1 MRDEAIPTT
10 DGTRDGDGT
19 ELTIGEA
26 AELLGITV
34 RALRHWES
42 IELLVPSWRTL
53 GGHRLYVDADLE
65 RAQRILVYREIGL
78 PLAEVRELVDGG
90 GDAREHLERQRRLL
104 VDRASHLRRII
115 GAVDE
120 MLEEMTVSENDKND
134 KKMDPRAAAEKFGG
148 GWRQDFAD
156 EAEARWGDTEAW
168 EQSQQANANRT
179 EGDWAQIFAEQE
191 QIVAMIAGAVEDGT
205 DPNSELGREV
215 SAMHRGGIAKHY
227 DCTHG
232 RQVLLARMYLFDE
245 RFQKSYGGEEPTK
258 WLVAAI
264 EADARA
270 NGFDPENA
278 SWD

>member
-10 DGTRDGDGT
+10 DGARDGDGT

-42 IELLVPSWRTL
+42 IDLLVPSWRTL

-78 PLAEVRELVDGG
+78 PLAEVRGLVDGD

-120 MLEEMTVSENDKND
+120 MLEEMSMNDGKNTT
-134 KKMDPRAAAEKFGG
+134 MDARAAAEKFGG

-156 EAEARWGDTEAW
+156 EAEARWGDTAAW
-168 EQSQQANANRT
+168 AQSQQANANRT
-179 EGDWAQIFAEQE
+179 EEEWAQMYADQE
-191 QIVAMIAGAVEDGT
+191 ALVAKLAQAIGDDV
-205 DPNSELGREV
+205 DPDSELGREV
-215 SAMHRGGIAKHY
+215 SALHRAGVEKHY
-227 DCTHG
+227 ECGYG
-232 RQVLLARMYLFDE
+232 RQVILARMYLVDE
-245 RFQKSYGGEEPTK
+245 RFHEAYGGVEPTK

-270 NGFDPENA
+270 HGVDPEAA

>member
-42 IELLVPSWRTL
+42 IDLLVPSWRTL

-78 PLAEVRELVDGG
+78 PLAEVRGLVDGD

-120 MLEEMTVSENDKND
+120 MLEEMSMNDGKNTT
-134 KKMDPRAAAEKFGG
+134 MDARAAAEKFGG

-156 EAEARWGDTEAW
+156 EAEARWGDTAAW
-168 EQSQQANANRT
+168 AQSQQANANRT
-179 EGDWAQIFAEQE
+179 EEEWAQMYADQE
-191 QIVAMIAGAVEDGT
+191 ALVAKLAQAIGDDV
-205 DPNSELGREV
+205 DPDSELGREV
-215 SAMHRGGIAKHY
+215 SALHRAGVEKHY
-227 DCTHG
+227 ECGYG
-232 RQVLLARMYLFDE
+232 RQVILARMYLVDE
-245 RFQKSYGGEEPTK
+245 RFHEAYGGVESTK

-270 NGFDPENA
+270 HGVDPEAA

>member
-10 DGTRDGDGT
+10 DGAHDGDGT

-42 IELLVPSWRTL
+42 IDLLVPSWRTL

-78 PLAEVRELVDGG
+78 PLAEVRGLVDGD

-120 MLEEMTVSENDKND
+120 MLEEMSMNDGKNTT
-134 KKMDPRAAAEKFGG
+134 MDARAAAEKFGG

-156 EAEARWGDTEAW
+156 EAEARWGDTAAW
-168 EQSQQANANRT
+168 AQSQQANANRT
-179 EGDWAQIFAEQE
+179 EEEWAQMYADQE
-191 QIVAMIAGAVEDGT
+191 ALVAKLAQAIGDDV
-205 DPNSELGREV
+205 DPDSELGREV
-215 SAMHRGGIAKHY
+215 SALHRAGVEKHY
-227 DCTHG
+227 ECGHG
-232 RQVLLARMYLFDE
+232 RQVILARMYLVDE
-245 RFQKSYGGEEPTK
+245 RFHEAYGGVEPTK

-270 NGFDPENA
+270 HGVDPETA

>member
-1 MRDEAIPTT
+1 MRDEAIPAT
-10 DGTRDGDGT
+10 DGIRDGDGT

-42 IELLVPSWRTL
+42 IDLLVPSWRTL

-78 PLAEVRELVDGG
+78 PLAEVRGLVDGD

-120 MLEEMTVSENDKND
+120 MLEEMSMNDGKNTT
-134 KKMDPRAAAEKFGG
+134 MDARAAAEKFGG

-156 EAEARWGDTEAW
+156 EAEARWGDTAAW
-168 EQSQQANANRT
+168 AQSQQANANRT
-179 EGDWAQIFAEQE
+179 EEEWAQMYADQE
-191 QIVAMIAGAVEDGT
+191 ALVAKLAQAIGDDV
-205 DPNSELGREV
+205 DPDSELGREV
-215 SAMHRGGIAKHY
+215 SALHRAGVEKHY
-227 DCTHG
+227 ECGHG
-232 RQVLLARMYLFDE
+232 RQVILARMYMVDE
-245 RFQKSYGGEEPTK
+245 RFHEAYGGVEPTK

-264 EADARA
+264 EADDRA
-270 NGFDPENA
+270 HGVDPEAA

>member
-10 DGTRDGDGT
+10 DGARDGDGT

-42 IELLVPSWRTL
+42 IDLLVPSWRTL

-78 PLAEVRELVDGG
+78 PLAEVRGLVDGD

-120 MLEEMTVSENDKND
+120 MLEEMSMNDGKNTT
-134 KKMDPRAAAEKFGG
+134 MDARAAAEKFGG

-156 EAEARWGDTEAW
+156 EAEARWGDTAAW
-168 EQSQQANANRT
+168 AQSQQANANRT
-179 EGDWAQIFAEQE
+179 EEEWAQMYADQE
-191 QIVAMIAGAVEDGT
+191 ALVAKLAQAIGDDV
-205 DPNSELGREV
+205 DPDSELGREV
-215 SAMHRGGIAKHY
+215 SAVHRAGVEKHY
-227 DCTHG
+227 ECGYG
-232 RQVLLARMYLFDE
+232 RQVILARMYLVDE
-245 RFQKSYGGEEPTK
+245 RFHEAYGGVELTK

-270 NGFDPENA
+270 HGVDPEAA

>member
-1 MRDEAIPTT
+1 MRDEAIPAT
-10 DGTRDGDGT
+10 DGIRDGDGT

-42 IELLVPSWRTL
+42 IDLLVPSWRTL

-78 PLAEVRELVDGG
+78 PLAEVRGLVDGD

-120 MLEEMTVSENDKND
+120 MLEEMSMNDGKNTT
-134 KKMDPRAAAEKFGG
+134 MDARAAAEKFGG

-156 EAEARWGDTEAW
+156 EAEARWGDTAAW
-168 EQSQQANANRT
+168 AQSQQANANRT
-179 EGDWAQIFAEQE
+179 EEEWAQMYADQE
-191 QIVAMIAGAVEDGT
+191 ALVAKLTQAIGDDV
-205 DPNSELGREV
+205 DPDSELGREV
-215 SAMHRGGIAKHY
+215 SALHRAGVEKHY
-227 DCTHG
+227 ECGHG
-232 RQVLLARMYLFDE
+232 RQVILARMYMVDE
-245 RFQKSYGGEEPTK
+245 RFHEAYGGVEPTK

-270 NGFDPENA
+270 HGVDPEAA

>member
-10 DGTRDGDGT
+10 DGARDGDGT

-42 IELLVPSWRTL
+42 IDLLVPSWRTL

-78 PLAEVRELVDGG
+78 PLAEVRGLVDGD

-120 MLEEMTVSENDKND
+120 MLEEMSMNDGKNTT
-134 KKMDPRAAAEKFGG
+134 MDARAAAEKFGG

-156 EAEARWGDTEAW
+156 EAEARWGDTAAW
-168 EQSQQANANRT
+168 AQSQQANANRT
-179 EGDWAQIFAEQE
+179 EEEWAQMYADQE
-191 QIVAMIAGAVEDGT
+191 ALVAKLAQAIGDDV
-205 DPNSELGREV
+205 DPDSELGREV
-215 SAMHRGGIAKHY
+215 SAMHRAGVAKHY
-227 DCTHG
+227 ECGHG
-232 RQVLLARMYLFDE
+232 RQVILARMYLVDE
-245 RFQKSYGGEEPTK
+245 RFHEAYGGVEPTK

-270 NGFDPENA
+270 HGVDPEAA

>member
-42 IELLVPSWRTL
+42 IDLLVPSWRTL

-78 PLAEVRELVDGG
+78 PLAEVRGLVDGD

-120 MLEEMTVSENDKND
+120 MLEEMSMNDGKNTT
-134 KKMDPRAAAEKFGG
+134 MDARAAAEKFGG

-156 EAEARWGDTEAW
+156 EAEARWGDTAAW
-168 EQSQQANANRT
+168 AQSQQANANRT
-179 EGDWAQIFAEQE
+179 EEEWAQMYADQE
-191 QIVAMIAGAVEDGT
+191 ALVAKLAQAIGDDI
-205 DPNSELGREV
+205 DPDSELGREV
-215 SAMHRGGIAKHY
+215 SALHRAGVEKHY
-227 DCTHG
+227 ECGHG
-232 RQVLLARMYLFDE
+232 RQVILARMYMVDE
-245 RFQKSYGGEEPTK
+245 RFHEAYGGVEPTK

-270 NGFDPENA
+270 HGVDPEAA

>member
-42 IELLVPSWRTL
+42 IDLLVPSWRTL

-78 PLAEVRELVDGG
+78 PLAEVRGLVDGD

-104 VDRASHLRRII
+104 VDRASQLRRII

-120 MLEEMTVSENDKND
+120 MLEEMSMNDGKNTT
-134 KKMDPRAAAEKFGG
+134 MDARAAAEKFGG

-168 EQSQQANANRT
+168 AQSQQANANRT
-179 EGDWAQIFAEQE
+179 EEEWAQMYADQE
-191 QIVAMIAGAVEDGT
+191 ALVAKLAQAIGDDV
-205 DPNSELGREV
+205 DPDSELGREV
-215 SAMHRGGIAKHY
+215 SALHRAGVEKHY
-227 DCTHG
+227 ECGHG
-232 RQVLLARMYLFDE
+232 RQVILARMYMVDV
-245 RFQKSYGGEEPTK
+245 RFHKAYGGVEPTK

-270 NGFDPENA
+270 HGVDPETA

>member
-10 DGTRDGDGT
+10 DGARDGDGT

-42 IELLVPSWRTL
+42 IDLLVPSWRTL

-78 PLAEVRELVDGG
+78 PLAEVRGLVDGD

-120 MLEEMTVSENDKND
+120 MLEEMSMNDGKNTT
-134 KKMDPRAAAEKFGG
+134 MDARAAAERFGG

-156 EAEARWGDTEAW
+156 EAEARWGDTAAW
-168 EQSQQANANRT
+168 AQSQQANANRT
-179 EGDWAQIFAEQE
+179 EEEWAQMYADQE
-191 QIVAMIAGAVEDGT
+191 ALVAKLAQAIGDDV
-205 DPNSELGREV
+205 DPDSELGREV
-215 SAMHRGGIAKHY
+215 SALHRAGVEKHY
-227 DCTHG
+227 ECGYG
-232 RQVLLARMYLFDE
+232 RQVILARMYLVDE
-245 RFQKSYGGEEPTK
+245 RFHEAYGGVELTK

-270 NGFDPENA
+270 HGVDPEAA

>member
-1 MRDEAIPTT
+1 MRDKAIPTT
-10 DGTRDGDGT
+10 DGIRDGDGT

-34 RALRHWES
+34 RTLRHWES
-42 IELLVPSWRTL
+42 IDLLVPSWRTL

-78 PLAEVRELVDGG
+78 PLAEVRSLVDGD

-120 MLEEMTVSENDKND
+120 MLEEMRMNDGKNTT
-134 KKMDPRAAAEKFGG
+134 MDARAAAEKFGG

-179 EGDWAQIFAEQE
+179 EEEWAQMYADQE
-191 QIVAMIAGAVEDGT
+191 ALVAKLAQAIGDDV
-205 DPNSELGREV
+205 DPDSELGREV
-215 SAMHRGGIAKHY
+215 SAMHRAGVEKHY
-227 DCTHG
+227 ECGHG
-232 RQVLLARMYLFDE
+232 RQVILARMYLVDE
-245 RFQKSYGGEEPTK
+245 RFHEAYGGVEPTK

-270 NGFDPENA
+270 HGVDPETA